1 MDPVLRVDWRPLVA
15 AIVRA
20 LRGEEEHMLGPAHEQ
35 YRTNL
40 VACLGAM
47 RVFIPASE
55 GPELIAAI
63 WAHADP
69 VRADV
74 VIISQVLCFVLPAEE
89 CIRAIADG
97 DLWEWWGTLE
107 EKRCSRFDLLWF
119 SVIARALKHRWA
131 FGCAC
136 EEKFAASLRERLP
149 A

>member
-1 MDPVLRVDWRPLVA
+1 MRITLDLLQNAPQYINPAMDREINLRANKIPV
-15 AIVRA
+15 I
-20 LRGEEEHMLGPAHEQ
+20 EK
-35 YRTNL
+35 
-40 VACLGAM
+40 LGAM

-97 DLWEWWGTLE
+97 DLWEWWDTLE
-107 EKRCSRFDLLWF
+107 EKRCGRFDLLWPAG
-119 SVIARALKHRWA
+119 SRKALVA
-131 FGCAC
+131 
-136 EEKFAASLRERLP
+136 
-149 A
+149 